1 MGLVNRGRSQSSI
14 EWNFSV
20 LSSSQHLKQLQM
32 DSKGLSGLW
41 KAVNYCH
48 LLGDLWTT
56 SWGSVS
62 VLPPEGQLLVIPLCL
77 WSSES
82 MALWNHPI
90 AMWPRVLK
98 GESSLLVQRV
108 KDQCC
113 HGSGLDCCY
122 GVGPIPGPGT
132 STWCGHDQKNFFWKL
147 DSALV
152 GKTVGKLVFSYTVDG
167 NEKWYNSYGRNFC
180 NI

>member
-108 KDQCC
+108 KDWHC

-122 GVGPIPGPGT
+122 GTGLIPAPPP
-132 STWCGHDQKNFFWKL
+132 QKKLLMGETFHWAIMDTQLHFW
-147 DSALV
+147 V
-152 GKTVGKLVFSYTVDG
+152 
-167 NEKWYNSYGRNFC
+167 W
-180 NI
+180 